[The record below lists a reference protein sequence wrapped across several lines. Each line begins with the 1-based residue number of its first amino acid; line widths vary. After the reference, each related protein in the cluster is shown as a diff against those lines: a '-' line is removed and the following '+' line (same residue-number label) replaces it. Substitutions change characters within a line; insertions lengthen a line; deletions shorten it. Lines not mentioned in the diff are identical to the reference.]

1 MSSRL
6 TTIKEKAVSL
16 ARTDH
21 GRLLALSV
29 AANLLTLVLTVLSS
43 EFPLFDASPHILL
56 PPPPHFSLRHTLAS
70 VVLRWDAFHF
80 AHIAKDGYVYEH
92 EWAFLPG
99 VTSVWRGLADL
110 RPVFGWPP
118 RAPGWEDIL
127 SNAFYSSMLSVF
139 SVHALYDLTMLQF
152 RSRPIALLASLL
164 SLLPS
169 SPVTLRI
176 AGYTET
182 FFTLLSY
189 HGTLWLRVGRQH
201 H

>member
-1 MSSRL
+1 MEANVAVADMSPQL
-6 TTIKEKAVSL
+6 TTIEKAVSL

-43 EFPLFDASPHILL
+43 KFPLFDASPHVLL

-99 VTSVWRGLADL
+99 VTRVWRGLVDL
-110 RPVFGWPP
+110 RPVFGRPP
-118 RAPGWEDIL
+118 RTLGWEDIL
-127 SNAFYSSMLSVF
+127 SNALHDSILSVF

-152 RSRPIALLASLL
+152 RSSPIALLASLL

-169 SPVTLRI
+169 SPATLRI

-182 FFTLLSY
+182 FFTLISY
-189 HGTLWLRVGRQH
+189 HGTL
-201 H
+201 